1 MVTSIFGHSF
11 ILVIYYCAF
20 IKKIAGKNIKAII
33 SKKIE
38 RSGESDT
45 DETAIESVNNANRS
59 MVENDIL
66 DENHDV
72 IIIFI

>member
-1 MVTSIFGHSF
+1 MVTVLSWLYTIVLSQ
-11 ILVIYYCAF
+11 
-20 IKKIAGKNIKAII
+20 KKIAGKNIKAII

-45 DETAIESVNNANRS
+45 DETAIESVNNANCS

-66 DENHDV
+66 DENQDV